1 MGSRRKILFFSQT
14 RSSPSKLFATIDSDI
29 GFSLHRNSPVGAAFA
44 LDSCPCR
51 SKTQSY
57 SGTLPNRRSKC
68 AQPTRSGNTLPVIA
82 GGSILPR
89 SFRAN
94 MLVDETKGNATQLL
108 EQRDSTRINVAV
120 LVTLDE
126 DLSVRDY
133 RA

>member
-1 MGSRRKILFFSQT
+1 
-14 RSSPSKLFATIDSDI
+14 
-29 GFSLHRNSPVGAAFA
+29 
-44 LDSCPCR
+44 
-51 SKTQSY
+51 
-57 SGTLPNRRSKC
+57 
-68 AQPTRSGNTLPVIA
+68 
-82 GGSILPR
+82 
-89 SFRAN
+89 

>member
-1 MGSRRKILFFSQT
+1 MSKTSKYQFSMSKAVERMGSRRKISNPHLHPET
-14 RSSPSKLFATIDSDI
+14 RSSPSKFFATIDSDI

-44 LDSCPCR
+44 LDPCPCR

-89 SFRAN
+89 VSR
-94 MLVDETKGNATQLL
+94 LLYPGLSRHEIVRKGTK
-108 EQRDSTRINVAV
+108 RVFSI
-120 LVTLDE
+120 
-126 DLSVRDY
+126 
-133 RA
+133 